1 MKFFGG
7 FCCCWAVMVVELR
20 CGWFDCFWRFL
31 CSSGLVRLAHFQLV
45 DFWNGRLVIKWVS
58 LGDSDGW
65 GAAVLTL
72 FAWAG
77 ASVLSVEWRI
87 CQKAAIEKHS
97 RIDLPR
103 GSFQS
108 TLIKIVDHEAVIY
121 HNDPPQRSRQI
132 FFRRNFSE
140 NKTPN
145 EMYLIPIFIDY

>member
-58 LGDSDGW
+58 LGDFDGW
-65 GAAVLTL
+65 GAVVLTL

-77 ASVLSVEWRI
+77 MSF
-87 CQKAAIEKHS
+87 IEKHS
-97 RIDLPR
+97 MIDLPR

-108 TLIKIVDHEAVIY
+108 TFNKIIDYEAVIH

-132 FFRRNFSE
+132 SLRRNFSE
-140 NKTPN
+140 NKTPS